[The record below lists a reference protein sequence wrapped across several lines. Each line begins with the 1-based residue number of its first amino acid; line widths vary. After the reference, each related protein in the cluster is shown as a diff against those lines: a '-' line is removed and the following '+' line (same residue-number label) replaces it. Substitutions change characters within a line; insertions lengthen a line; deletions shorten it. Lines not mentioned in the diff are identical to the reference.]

1 MHDMRRDFRNYL
13 KYAKKHLLQAEEAIQ
28 RNENPESFLIPSV
41 ILAWSAIELFVN
53 NRCSDLNSLPDDMF
67 QMHEKAFLLEKRL
80 YFENKGAK
88 IGKFI
93 LQGTEYQTLENKIF
107 FLLSKLGT
115 RDATRLKG
123 GVLWEKFEEFKNL
136 RDSLVHPRREKQVEL
151 TTDKVSQHIDTA
163 KELIKEISKRIWKKS
178 IDL

>member
-1 MHDMRRDFRNYL
+1 MRRDFRNYL
-13 KYAKKHLLQAEEAIQ
+13 KYAKKHLSLAEDSVQ
-28 RNENPESFLIPSV
+28 RHENAESFLIPSV

-53 NRCSDLNSLPDDMF
+53 NRCSDLNSLPEDMF
-67 QMHEKAFLLEKRL
+67 EMHEKAFLLEKRL
-80 YFENKGAK
+80 FFENKGAK

-115 RDATRLKG
+115 RDATKLKG
-123 GVLWEKFEEFKNL
+123 GVLWGRFEEFKDL

-151 TTDKVSQHIDTA
+151 TPDKVRQHIETA
-163 KELIKEISKRIWKKS
+163 KELVQEISKRIWKKK
-178 IDL
+178 INI